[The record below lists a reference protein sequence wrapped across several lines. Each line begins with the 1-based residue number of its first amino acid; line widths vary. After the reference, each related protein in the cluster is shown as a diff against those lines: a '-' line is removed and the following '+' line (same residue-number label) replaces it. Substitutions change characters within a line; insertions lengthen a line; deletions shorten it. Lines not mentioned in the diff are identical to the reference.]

1 MKTNFW
7 IILVSCLFGGTCS
20 LMIGGI
26 IFSRYQEGTV
36 IPRVIILIVIV
47 IVYYYFLRWRHE
59 KVNTDMVLLNITLFV
74 IFLFISPFLM
84 TSLNKL
90 VSLPFPS
97 QINNTV
103 EEITTILEQKQLPF
117 EIDIKESKKQT
128 YKYGVRVTIIL
139 VKTQQGELLKSEID
153 TLLRSLPA
161 EELHITFY
169 SRNRETFL
177 GIVINKEKSIV
188 GCSPYEMCA
197 SMDIN
202 Y

>member
-1 MKTNFW
+1 
-7 IILVSCLFGGTCS
+7 
-20 LMIGGI
+20 MIGGI

-74 IFLFISPFLM
+74 LFLFISPFLM

-153 TLLRSLPA
+153 TLLRSLPTK
-161 EELHITFY
+161 ELHITFY

-177 GIVINKEKSIV
+177 GIVINKEKTIV